1 MTLSWGTSH
10 SKQTLTQDS
19 TSHNGTNVSAGGT
32 AAFAAT
38 GVDANGNQTAGNLNI
53 IGSNVDASKVALG
66 AKNDVNIVS
75 ATDTDESHST
85 NKSSSAGVGVSY
97 GLGKGNAGF
106 SVSASASRAKGNSD
120 SQGTSQANSHVNGRE
135 SVTFVSGNDTN
146 VLGGTIAGGK
156 VTGDV
161 GGNLNIASRQDT
173 EEMRAKQQSMGGGI
187 SISQAGATG
196 SFSASLGKANGSY
209 ANVSEQSGIHAGK
222 DGFDI
227 TVKGNTDLHGAVI
240 ASEAGK
246 DKNSLTTGTLT
257 WSDIANHSD
266 YSATS
271 AGLTAGGAL
280 GAPTGQSNSG
290 QTSGKN
296 TGGINPMIPQHESG
310 SQDGVARSAVAE
322 GTITIKDQANQKQD
336 LADLRRDTACT
347 NSTVGKNPN
356 LDQVLNKQSDM
367 MAAAQAAGEAVA
379 KTVGDVAGAKEKE
392 ARANAKAAHDAGDTE
407 LENKYLADAKN
418 WEEGGDYRAALHTA
432 GGALVAGLGG
442 GNALA
447 GAVAAGAS
455 SLAAPKLQALGN
467 AVSESID
474 TGNAGLNEA
483 LGNVAAN
490 IAAGGIG
497 AIVGGGSG
505 AATAANVDRFNRQL
519 HPDEQKWIKD
529 NAKAFA
535 KQQGISESD
544 AEMRLAQQ
552 GFRQVQAG
560 VGGQEDTAAREFLR
574 QGRGLLPAD
583 GTNETGYMFHATA
596 AQKNDSTMYGKT
608 LGDSAAFYHINAL
621 KQPGQY
627 QAAAAGAAGDAQR
640 TRVAGA
646 VVSAVGAAAVLAV
659 GPAVAAAAPGLIE
672 GTVTNCSINP
682 TTCTAAGGIGG
693 IVSGVADMVGQVL
706 VTGGIRPGQTAMA
719 AVSGAIL
726 TP

>member
-1 MTLSWGTSH
+1 M
-10 SKQTLTQDS
+10 
-19 TSHNGTNVSAGGT
+19 
-32 AAFAAT
+32 
-38 GVDANGNQTAGNLNI
+38 
-53 IGSNVDASKVALG
+53 
-66 AKNDVNIVS
+66 VS

-196 SFSASLGKANGSY
+196 AASPRGLGKANGSY

-418 WEEGGDYRAALHTA
+418 WEEGGDYRAALRTPQ
-432 GGALVAGLGG
+432 
-442 GNALA
+442 
-447 GAVAAGAS
+447 AARLLRAW
-455 SLAAPKLQALGN
+455 A
-467 AVSESID
+467 
-474 TGNAGLNEA
+474 
-483 LGNVAAN
+483 
-490 IAAGGIG
+490 
-497 AIVGGGSG
+497 
-505 AATAANVDRFNRQL
+505 AATR
-519 HPDEQKWIKD
+519 W
-529 NAKAFA
+529 
-535 KQQGISESD
+535 
-544 AEMRLAQQ
+544 
-552 GFRQVQAG
+552 
-560 VGGQEDTAAREFLR
+560 
-574 QGRGLLPAD
+574 PA
-583 GTNETGYMFHATA
+583 
-596 AQKNDSTMYGKT
+596 
-608 LGDSAAFYHINAL
+608 
-621 KQPGQY
+621 P
-627 QAAAAGAAGDAQR
+627 
-640 TRVAGA
+640 
-646 VVSAVGAAAVLAV
+646 
-659 GPAVAAAAPGLIE
+659 
-672 GTVTNCSINP
+672 
-682 TTCTAAGGIGG
+682 
-693 IVSGVADMVGQVL
+693 
-706 VTGGIRPGQTAMA
+706 
-719 AVSGAIL
+719 
-726 TP
+726 

>member
-1 MTLSWGTSH
+1 MHARQESMS
-10 SKQTLTQDS
+10 
-19 TSHNGTNVSAGGT
+19 GG
-32 AAFAAT
+32 F
-38 GVDANGNQTAGNLNI
+38 
-53 IGSNVDASKVALG
+53 
-66 AKNDVNIVS
+66 
-75 ATDTDESHST
+75 
-85 NKSSSAGVGVSY
+85 
-97 GLGKGNAGF
+97 
-106 SVSASASRAKGNSD
+106 
-120 SQGTSQANSHVNGRE
+120 
-135 SVTFVSGNDTN
+135 
-146 VLGGTIAGGK
+146 
-156 VTGDV
+156 
-161 GGNLNIASRQDT
+161 
-173 EEMRAKQQSMGGGI
+173 
-187 SISQAGATG
+187 SISQGGGSA
-196 SFSASLGKANGSY
+196 SFSASKGKANGSY

-246 DKNSLTTGTLT
+246 DKNSLTTGTLA

-322 GTITIKDQANQKQD
+322 GTIAIKDQANQKQD
-336 LADLRRDTACT
+336 LADLRRDTAGT

-356 LDQVLNKQSDM
+356 LDQVLNKQSGM

-392 ARANAKAAHDAGDTE
+392 ARANAKAAHDAGDIE

-442 GNALA
+442 GNAVA

-497 AIVGGGSG
+497 AVVGGGSG
-505 AATAANVDRFNRQL
+505 AATAANVDRFNRQFEV
-519 HPDEQKWIKD
+519 PPK
-529 NAKAFA
+529 F
-535 KQQGISESD
+535 
-544 AEMRLAQQ
+544 RLP
-552 GFRQVQAG
+552 
-560 VGGQEDTAAREFLR
+560 
-574 QGRGLLPAD
+574 RG
-583 GTNETGYMFHATA
+583 E
-596 AQKNDSTMYGKT
+596 
-608 LGDSAAFYHINAL
+608 
-621 KQPGQY
+621 
-627 QAAAAGAAGDAQR
+627 
-640 TRVAGA
+640 V
-646 VVSAVGAAAVLAV
+646 
-659 GPAVAAAAPGLIE
+659 
-672 GTVTNCSINP
+672 
-682 TTCTAAGGIGG
+682 
-693 IVSGVADMVGQVL
+693 
-706 VTGGIRPGQTAMA
+706 
-719 AVSGAIL
+719 
-726 TP
+726 